1 MAAKFKAALGEDGL
15 PTAFHARVSGGP
27 GFFVQGLP
35 DTALTSGIVPNVRV
49 ESQVVPFHIMTGPYR
64 GPGYNSNAFF
74 IETFIDECAIAAR
87 IDPLEYRLRLYGKW
101 GDIGW
106 TKCLEEVAAKAGW
119 GQKLPR
125 GQGRGIAIGNW
136 GGDGKPQA
144 GTTCATVAKVEVSK
158 SGQLEILQIDVA
170 FDTGRVLN
178 RDAVATELEGGT
190 LFGLNMSLN
199 EELNIK
205 DGRIVEGNYDQYP
218 MIRMA
223 DVPRSLHV
231 HFGGLSN
238 NPRFNE
244 IGEPP
249 VGPIGPAIGN
259 AIFQAT
265 GKRVRTTPMRKH
277 DLSWT

>member
-1 MAAKFKAALGEDGL
+1 
-15 PTAFHARVSGGP
+15 
-27 GFFVQGLP
+27 
-35 DTALTSGIVPNVRV
+35 
-49 ESQVVPFHIMTGPYR
+49 
-64 GPGYNSNAFF
+64 
-74 IETFIDECAIAAR
+74 
-87 IDPLEYRLRLYGKW
+87 
-101 GDIGW
+101 
-106 TKCLEEVAAKAGW
+106 
-119 GQKLPR
+119 
-125 GQGRGIAIGNW
+125 
-136 GGDGKPQA
+136 
-144 GTTCATVAKVEVSK
+144 
-158 SGQLEILQIDVA
+158 
-170 FDTGRVLN
+170 VLN

-265 GKRVRTTPMRKH
+265 GKRVRTTPLRKH